1 MKKKLLVSL
10 VTGLF
15 LSGIVG
21 IASATTIVN
30 GSIYNIDG
38 DGDGS
43 SDDLLMSQ
51 VTFDVTAGTH
61 LFIDSLV

>member
-38 DGDGS
+38 DGS